1 MKIDSFF
8 QKLSTPPAL
17 HVIIEAHPDVRE
29 YMRSQG
35 WYSKPNVKILGGKW
49 QDRVGSLELLE
60 VGGFDVIYTDT
71 FSEEYK
77 GDLLHLE
84 LEMTRLSATT
94 RTPPILQAASRS
106 CRWSGIAF
114 QLLQWFGSN

>member
-8 QKLSTPPAL
+8 QELPNPPAL

-29 YMRSQG
+29 YMKSQG

-49 QDRVGSLELLE
+49 QDYVGSPELLE

-77 GDLLHLE
+77 GQLLRLE
-84 LEMTRLSATT
+84 PEMTRLSATA
-94 RTPPILQAASRS
+94 RTPPIL
-106 CRWSGIAF
+106 
-114 QLLQWFGSN
+114 

>member
-8 QKLSTPPAL
+8 QKLPTPPAL

-49 QDRVGSLELLE
+49 QDHVGSLELLE

-114 QLLQWFGSN
+114 QLLQWFGSY